1 MQKRVRVHIYT
12 VDDTDG
18 YICLD
23 TGSVPMYVSF
33 RRTHTPADWM
43 STYGLDFKH
52 LTSIVPTL
60 QGGNGSNKYTSY
72 LTGYITIDSA
82 DITRD
87 RLRGNSSSTVVSKAS
102 EYLASKLGWNFPQTF
117 SL

>member
-23 TGSVPMYVSF
+23 TGNVPMYVSF
-33 RRTHTPADWM
+33 RRTHMPADWM

-72 LTGYITIDSA
+72 LTGYITIDVD
-82 DITRD
+82 DIS
-87 RLRGNSSSTVVSKAS
+87 RLPEQRRVSLKIHD
-102 EYLASKLGWNFPQTF
+102 YLATHYGWEF
-117 SL
+117 

>member
-23 TGSVPMYVSF
+23 TGSAPMYVSF
-33 RRTHTPADWM
+33 RRTHTPADWLN
-43 STYGLDFKH
+43 TYGGDFHH

-60 QGGNGSNKYTSY
+60 QGGTGSNKYTSY
-72 LTGYITIDSA
+72 LTGYITVDIDEISHPSEQ
-82 DITRD
+82 R
-87 RLRGNSSSTVVSKAS
+87 RVSLKIHD
-102 EYLASKLGWNFPQTF
+102 YLAAHYGWEF
-117 SL
+117 

>member
-23 TGSVPMYVSF
+23 TGNVPMYVSF
-33 RRTHTPADWM
+33 RRTHMPADWM

-72 LTGYITIDSA
+72 LTGYIIIDVDEIS
-82 DITRD
+82 
-87 RLRGNSSSTVVSKAS
+87 RLPEQRRVSLKIHD
-102 EYLASKLGWNFPQTF
+102 YLAANYGWEF
-117 SL
+117 